1 MADAVA
7 EPEAEPE
14 ASGPSVGEQA
24 RTSFGLL
31 DVRVGEILEAWPHPE
46 SEKLWCERIDVG
58 EKDEDGNVAPRE
70 IASGLRAYYKDAG
83 DLTGRKVLVVC
94 NLKAAKLA
102 GFSSNGMVLC
112 ASSEDKETV
121 AFVEPPEGAAPGAR
135 VGLAE
140 VEPMAPAGANA
151 VKKKKHMEKAAA
163 GLRTADTVATCD
175 GVPLSVEGSPC
186 VSPSVPAGTIS

>member
-1 MADAVA
+1 M
-7 EPEAEPE
+7 PE
-14 ASGPSVGEQA
+14 
-24 RTSFGLL
+24 
-31 DVRVGEILEAWPHPE
+31 
-46 SEKLWCERIDVG
+46 
-58 EKDEDGNVAPRE
+58 
-70 IASGLRAYYKDAG
+70 
-83 DLTGRKVLVVC
+83 VLVVC

-121 AFVEPPEGAAPGAR
+121 AFVRSSGLSGTTCTDVRTDPCTRSAAIKVQTPKNSPTRRVFRADSSSADKPPEVEPPEGAAPGAR

-163 GLRTADTVATCD
+163 GLRTADTVRELRGRDQHSRVRWKGWWGLAHRHW
-175 GVPLSVEGSPC
+175 LRYLQY
-186 VSPSVPAGTIS
+186 